1 MASRKSSFFWGSS
14 TFLACVCFSTVVAKI
29 HFEESFSDGEGW
41 RKRWYQSNWRTKKS
55 SNGNFTVE
63 PIELK
68 DDHHIKGGS
77 GALTVQGDHQFFTV
91 VAPFEPFSNR
101 GKMLIIQFT
110 INMRSNPICGNFA
123 IKVGPKLPHL
133 NKFSRRSPYHIMF
146 GPYYCGNRNHI
157 TELRFSYNNRSVSKT
172 EDLPFTNFDR
182 VPVRYRLTIFP
193 DNTVKLDCMGKEKYR
208 GSLEQDWKLLEPIT
222 IDDETDTKPASWVD
236 NIMQVDV
243 GDRKPADW
251 IDHKRI
257 PDHTMSRP
265 AKWDEAEDGV
275 WMPTKPNPEYK
286 GEWRPRMVRNPEYL
300 GEWKKR
306 KIPNPKYK
314 PDAEL
319 YRYDDIAYIALD
331 FFSVLGGTQF
341 DDFLIC
347 DTEAEADEAVKH
359 WESWEEQ
366 LKAEF
371 FQKRKNMPLVQQMWD
386 DKSEVEDYDEDDE
399 EVPIMPRKPMRPEL

>member
-1 MASRKSSFFWGSS
+1 
-14 TFLACVCFSTVVAKI
+14 
-29 HFEESFSDGEGW
+29 
-41 RKRWYQSNWRTKKS
+41 
-55 SNGNFTVE
+55 
-63 PIELK
+63 
-68 DDHHIKGGS
+68 
-77 GALTVQGDHQFFTV
+77 
-91 VAPFEPFSNR
+91 
-101 GKMLIIQFT
+101 
-110 INMRSNPICGNFA
+110 
-123 IKVGPKLPHL
+123 
-133 NKFSRRSPYHIMF
+133 
-146 GPYYCGNRNHI
+146 
-157 TELRFSYNNRSVSKT
+157 
-172 EDLPFTNFDR
+172 
-182 VPVRYRLTIFP
+182 
-193 DNTVKLDCMGKEKYR
+193 MGKEKYR